1 MVPLLLG
8 VTKEA
13 ILRLE
18 YDTKEVQSTFLLVDI
33 KRYAAS
39 NTVFGIDMGPDKK
52 NFHVETSEGEKIKAI
67 VDSYMEKIKTGKKIF
82 SSPCVFNSIFID
94 AKKAALVPNEVLS
107 KSEALSAPQKAVLV
121 KISNGQKKLKASRA
135 KLFKKSE
142 KQQLKRYILVQGYR
156 RIYF

>member
-1 MVPLLLG
+1 MPLLLG

-67 VDSYMEKIKTGKKIF
+67 VDSYMEKIKAGKKYCHLHVYLTPF
-82 SSPCVFNSIFID
+82 S
-94 AKKAALVPNEVLS
+94 
-107 KSEALSAPQKAVLV
+107 
-121 KISNGQKKLKASRA
+121 
-135 KLFKKSE
+135 
-142 KQQLKRYILVQGYR
+142 
-156 RIYF
+156 